1 MTRYLIE
8 RISWMCRDYRRHVPE
23 GDGRVKLI
31 FSRRGGMS
39 YDDFRAYLHR
49 LQDADD
55 PEIRIH
61 WPVIDIDGLEALDHS
76 QRYGLQVADL
86 SISGLRAAVEYDLYG
101 NLEPRFAETLK
112 GNVYAHKGNFLSYGA
127 KAVPPCDAIAAHQ
140 QDGVKTANMSHWLR
154 IFG

>member
-1 MTRYLIE
+1 METGTI
-8 RISWMCRDYRRHVPE
+8 RRRSGQLRLHPK
-23 GDGRVKLI
+23 RVVADKGYT
-31 FSRRGGMS
+31 SQ
-39 YDDFRAYLHR
+39 DFRAYLHR